1 MRLTEIAIKRPAFIT
16 MVFVALAVLG
26 LYSYNQMGVDLL
38 PKMDWPIVSVT
49 TVYPGAGPREVESDI
64 SKPLEDGLS
73 TLNNIDNIRSYS
85 RENVSVVV
93 VQFSFSTN
101 LDVAV
106 NDVQRN
112 VDMVRATLPKE
123 AEAPKIQKAD
133 PEFVSDPAHFRQ
145 RLYGTY
151 GAVPIHK
158 GQRPAFP

>member
-38 PKMDWPIVSVT
+38 PKMDWPIVSVI
-49 TVYPGAGPREVESDI
+49 TVYPGAGPKEVENDI

-93 VQFSFSTN
+93 VQFSFSTDLN
-101 LDVAV
+101 VAV

-112 VDMVRATLPKE
+112 VDMVRSNLPKE

-133 PEFVSDPAHFRQ
+133 LNSF
-145 RLYGTY
+145 
-151 GAVPIHK
+151 PILRISAE
-158 GQRPAFP
+158 GSMSPTAL